1 MLENGKCWYIPYHG
15 VYNPNEPKIR
25 VVFDCSSK
33 YNDQLLN
40 SELMPGPDLAS
51 LLLGVLIRL
60 RQEKVAF
67 MGDIESIFY
76 QVKVAEEHCIFLRFL
91 WWENDDL

>member
-1 MLENGKCWYIPYHG
+1 
-15 VYNPNEPKIR
+15 
-25 VVFDCSSK
+25 
-33 YNDQLLN
+33 
-40 SELMPGPDLAS
+40 MPGPGLAS

-67 MGDIESIFY
+67 MGDIESMFY